1 MKIEVETL
9 RAAVDRNRTTWVYL
23 EGKKVYQ
30 PNSKVTHPNSVEGLD
45 IGLAALLTL
54 PPSGEQA
61 GSFNHL
67 RGWKRVPARRSR
79 TPPKKHPV
87 DSRRTAFRPQSPKP

>member
-1 MKIEVETL
+1 MKIEVETV

-45 IGLAALLTL
+45 IRLAALLTL

-61 GSFNHL
+61 GSFN
-67 RGWKRVPARRSR
+67 KSSR
-79 TPPKKHPV
+79 MEESTG
-87 DSRRTAFRPQSPKP
+87 AQKPDAAEKTSGGLEANCLPSAEP